1 MQKVWDQIIT
11 NPLQK
16 AHNDEIKVV
25 LHIVLRD
32 MVMRRMQELN
42 KESRQQKKQT
52 ILAKLELEL
61 KMMQAQTLQPVQEQT
76 ILEELE
82 VQTMCENS
90 LLASFLL

>member
-1 MQKVWDQIIT
+1 
-11 NPLQK
+11 
-16 AHNDEIKVV
+16 
-25 LHIVLRD
+25 
-32 MVMRRMQELN
+32 MRRMQELN

>member
-1 MQKVWDQIIT
+1 MHD
-11 NPLQK
+11 
-16 AHNDEIKVV
+16 DEIKVV

-42 KESRQQKKQT
+42 KERRQEKKQT

>member
-1 MQKVWDQIIT
+1 
-11 NPLQK
+11 
-16 AHNDEIKVV
+16 
-25 LHIVLRD
+25 
-32 MVMRRMQELN
+32 MRRMQELN
-42 KESRQQKKQT
+42 KERRQEKKQT

-90 LLASFLL
+90 LLASLLL